1 MENFKILWVDDEVDL
16 LRPHVLFLEERG
28 FVVSSVTNGSDA
40 LDILK
45 DNQFDII
52 FHLSNV

>member
-1 MENFKILWVDDEVDL
+1 MEALKPTFGRILWVDDEVDL

-28 FVVSSVTNGSDA
+28 FIVSSLTNGSDA

-45 DNQFDII
+45 KN
-52 FHLSNV
+52 